1 MDKVYYSSTEC
12 CGCGICRVTCPKNA
26 ISMKCDDKGFVYPVI
41 NSSACIDC
49 GACKRICSFNKRKKI
64 DNGESCLECYA
75 ACNKKQIEL
84 NRSASGG
91 VFSAVAH
98 SFLEQGGAVAGACME
113 LKNGKVHVYHTLI
126 DTKEKLPDLQGSKY
140 VQSNLWECV
149 DEMDVLLKAGKKILF
164 SGTPCQVDAIKGK
177 FSKYLE
183 TQLFTIDVVC
193 HGVPNKSLFEAFLE
207 EYQKRENLK
216 LKKIIFRDK
225 KNGWGHKGSF
235 VTEDNRIIA
244 FTRGDFSFY
253 NYFIEGEISRDSCY
267 SCPYACLER
276 VGDIT
281 VGDYWGI
288 KNYDPQ
294 LLMENG
300 GVFDFKM
307 GVSCLMVNN
316 IHGEEL
322 LRKFGS
328 NLQKV
333 PIQIQHVMQINTQLR
348 EPSKHTKLRNKIFS
362 LYIKHGYCAVE
373 KLFRKQMLVSKI
385 KRELKGGIQKILYI
399 GKKLINIVSIL

>member
-1 MDKVYYSSTEC
+1 MDKVYYSSADC
-12 CGCGICRVTCPKNA
+12 CGCGICMITCPKNA
-26 ISMKCDDKGFVYPVI
+26 ISMKCDEKGFVYPAI
-41 NSSACIDC
+41 NSSSCVDC
-49 GACKRICSFNKRKKI
+49 GACKRICSFIKRKKADI
-64 DNGESCLECYA
+64 GESYLGCYA
-75 ACNKKQIEL
+75 ACNKNHNEL
-84 NRSASGG
+84 HQSTSGG

-98 SFLEQGGAVAGACME
+98 SFLEQGGVVAGACME
-113 LKNGKVHVYHTLI
+113 LKNRKVHVYHKLI
-126 DTKEKLPDLQGSKY
+126 DTKEELPDLQGSKY

-149 DEMDVLLKAGKKILF
+149 DKMEALLNAGKNVLF

-193 HGVPNKSLFEAFLE
+193 HGVPNKSFFESFLE

-225 KNGWGHKGSF
+225 KNGWGHKGSL

-244 FTRGDFSFY
+244 FTRGGFSFY
-253 NYFIEGEISRDSCY
+253 NYFIEGEISRESCY
-267 SCPYACLER
+267 FCPYACLER

-294 LLMENG
+294 LLTENG
-300 GVFDFKM
+300 GAFDFKM
-307 GVSCLMVNN
+307 GVSCLIVNN
-316 IHGEEL
+316 TRGEEL
-322 LRKFGS
+322 LKRFGS
-328 NLQKV
+328 NLQKA
-333 PIQIQHVMQINTQLR
+333 PIQIQHIMQINTQLR

-362 LYIKHGYCAVE
+362 LYIKQGYCAVE
-373 KLFRKQMLVSKI
+373 KLFERQMLYKKI
-385 KRELKGGIQKILYI
+385 KKKIKTFIPKILLQGI
-399 GKKLINIVSIL
+399 TGKSQ